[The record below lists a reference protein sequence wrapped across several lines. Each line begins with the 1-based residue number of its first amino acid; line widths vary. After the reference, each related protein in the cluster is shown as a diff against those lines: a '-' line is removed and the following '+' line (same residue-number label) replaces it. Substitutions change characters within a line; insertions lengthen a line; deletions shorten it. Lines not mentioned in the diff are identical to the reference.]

1 MIKYE
6 TDRGC
11 IRVDEDVFTN
21 LVGDAATS
29 CFGVRGM
36 AKRSVTD
43 GLVHLLKKESMRKGV
58 HVTYNPDS
66 TISIELHIVIDQGIN
81 IPEACRN
88 IIDEVRYKIKK
99 ATGVKLKTVDVFVDS
114 ALGD

>member
-6 TDRGC
+6 TERGC
-11 IRVDEDVFTN
+11 IRVDEDVFSD
-21 LVGDAATS
+21 LVGDAATG

-43 GLVHLLKKESMRKGV
+43 GLVHILKKESMRKGV
-58 HVTYNPDS
+58 YVTYNRDS
-66 TISIELHIVIDQGIN
+66 TIAIELHIVVDQGVN
-81 IPEACRN
+81 IPETCRN
-88 IIDEVRYKIKK
+88 IIDEVRYKIKQ
-99 ATGVKLKTVDVFVDS
+99 ATGVKLSSVDVYVDS

>member
-11 IRVDEDVFTN
+11 VRVDEDVFSN
-21 LVGDAATS
+21 IVGDAATS

-58 HVTYNPDS
+58 HVTYNDDS
-66 TISIELHIVIDQGIN
+66 TISIELHIVVDQGIN
-81 IPEACRN
+81 IPESCRN
-88 IIDEVRYKIKK
+88 IIDEVRYKVKK
-99 ATGVKLKTVDVFVDS
+99 ATGVKLKNVDVYVDS
-114 ALGD
+114 AMGD